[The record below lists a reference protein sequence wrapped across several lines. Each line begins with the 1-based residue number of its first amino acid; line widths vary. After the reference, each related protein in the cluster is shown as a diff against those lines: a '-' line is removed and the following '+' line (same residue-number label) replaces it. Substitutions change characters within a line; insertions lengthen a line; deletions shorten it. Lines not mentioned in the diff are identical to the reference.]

1 MNILVRSGLAN
12 RTFEASD
19 QDTIS
24 ATYQYFG
31 FLTQDS
37 NWVIQRFDLS
47 VSNVINYRYATV
59 NNNSGYPAYSNAWT
73 ARSSLTYDYFD
84 KVNI

>member
-1 MNILVRSGLAN
+1 MNILVRPGLVN

-19 QDTIS
+19 QDTS
-24 ATYQYFG
+24 NATYYYFG

-37 NWVIQRFDLS
+37 NWVIQRFDNS

-59 NNNSGYPAYSNAWT
+59 KNNAGYDLYVSAWV

-84 KVNI
+84 KANI